1 MGIVCF
7 DDSSVGVIRAAALLL
22 LCAVVLSGC
31 SSRGSAPVYN
41 RTAQDHSVSSTPHKR
56 PRPPAYSRTYYLVQP
71 GDTLYSIAWRQSLS
85 YRDLA
90 SWNGVRP
97 PGYRIF
103 PGQRLRLKAPERS
116 RSGSA
121 PRSSKPVTVATPK
134 TAPKPSIKPAAKP
147 PAYSRPPVAAVNK
160 PAVPKSSSK
169 RLKLAWNWPTKG
181 RVVQT
186 FSAGDDTRKG
196 IWIQGQLGQKVNA
209 SESGKVVYAGNGLVG
224 YGNLIII
231 KHDRS
236 YLSAYG
242 YNSKLLVKEGDE
254 VRRGDV
260 VAYMGTPNTGA
271 QPVLHFEVRRQGRPI
286 NPLPLLPRK
295 K

>member
-1 MGIVCF
+1 MLF
-7 DDSSVGVIRAAALLL
+7 
-22 LCAVVLSGC
+22 LCAVVLAGC

-41 RTAQDHSVSSTPHKR
+41 RSAQDHSVSTIPLKR
-56 PRPPAYSRTYYLVQP
+56 PRPPAYPRTYYLVQP
-71 GDTLYSIAWRQSLS
+71 GDTLYSIAWRQNLS
-85 YRDLA
+85 YRELA
-90 SWNGVRP
+90 GWNGVRP
-97 PGYRIF
+97 PGYRIY
-103 PGQRLRLKAPERS
+103 PGQRLRLKPPGQQSDRGRPTS
-116 RSGSA
+116 VS
-121 PRSSKPVTVATPK
+121 RSSKPVTVTTPK
-134 TAPKPSIKPAAKP
+134 SAPKPSVKSAAKPSTYSKPPAVAATKPAA
-147 PAYSRPPVAAVNK
+147 
-160 PAVPKSSSK
+160 PKASGK

-186 FSAGDDTRKG
+186 FSAGNDTRKG
-196 IWIQGQLGQKVNA
+196 IRIQGQLGQKVSA

-254 VRRGDV
+254 VKRGDV
-260 VAYMGTPNTGA
+260 VAYMGAPNAGA
-271 QPVLHFEVRRQGRPI
+271 QPVLHFEVRRQGKPI